1 MINIKD
7 ISNMPVLFINEG
19 ASHSKIVDLIIDP
32 ERFAVRYAAVRR
44 GRWYTP
50 VRLIPYDKVLSIG
63 NDMVAVMSETDVVDI
78 TKEMMGLMDD
88 SASLEGA
95 KIVDQ
100 TGNIRGN
107 VAEFSIDEKTGR
119 VMAIISV
126 EGDVIQ
132 TEKIIS
138 LSSGIIVISDLN

>member
-7 ISNMPVLFINEG
+7 ISNMPVLFLNEG

-32 ERFAVRYAAVRR
+32 ERFAVRYAAIRR
-44 GRWYTP
+44 GRWYMP

-78 TKEMMGLMDD
+78 TEEMVTVMDE
-88 SASLEGA
+88 SAELNGA

-100 TGNIRGN
+100 TGSIRGN
-107 VAEFSIDEKTGR
+107 AAEFSIDEKTGR
-119 VMAIISV
+119 VMEIITI
-126 EGDVIQ
+126 EGDVIS
-132 TEKIIS
+132 TEKIMS
-138 LSSGIIVISDLN
+138 LSPGIIVINDTN